1 VIEQRQPVSR
11 TGNGFVRGYPY
22 PPSVF
27 KNHHV
32 SEIFSAKIRR
42 FRAKYH
48 ETKELHGIFGW
59 ELLAFAGFT
68 SLAGAMMDEFWV
80 RRKVGCHKG
89 V

>member
-1 VIEQRQPVSR
+1 
-11 TGNGFVRGYPY
+11 VRFSLQN
-22 PPSVF
+22 PSS
-27 KNHHV
+27 KGL
-32 SEIFSAKIRR
+32 
-42 FRAKYH
+42 RAKYH

>member
-1 VIEQRQPVSR
+1 MIEQRQPVSR

-42 FRAKYH
+42 LKDLEPNIVKQRSY
-48 ETKELHGIFGW
+48 T
-59 ELLAFAGFT
+59 GF
-68 SLAGAMMDEFWV
+68 LAGSFLLSQDLLPLL
-80 RRKVGCHKG
+80 GQ
-89 V
+89 